1 MRAIATWLP
10 RTPLSQGV
18 MGGLLQVKYT
28 DHRSVYSLKAMV
40 PEAVVQAPSPGKVTV
55 KAVIQGVLC
64 LSDLSPSLRVF
75 APAEKP
81 PKQTQQTVALL
92 SGLSLLLSAI

>member
-10 RTPLSQGV
+10 RTPFSWGF
-18 MGGLLQVKYT
+18 MGGYYKSSTLIT
-28 DHRSVYSLKAMV
+28 DQSTALKAMV

-64 LSDLSPSLRVF
+64 LSDLSPSLKVF

-81 PKQTQQTVALL
+81 PKQTQQPVALL
-92 SGLSLLLSAI
+92 SGLSLLLTAV